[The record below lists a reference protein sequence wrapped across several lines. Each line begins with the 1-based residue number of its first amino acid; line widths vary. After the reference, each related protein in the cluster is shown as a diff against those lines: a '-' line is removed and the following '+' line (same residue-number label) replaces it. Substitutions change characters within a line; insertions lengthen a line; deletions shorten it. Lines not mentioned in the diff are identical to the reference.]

1 MNLLLKLTY
10 VAMKFQIDRSGIGSI
25 CAAYKVGSTNVHVR
39 LHECL
44 IVYRSIKYKNYHG
57 TCT

>member
-1 MNLLLKLTY
+1 
-10 VAMKFQIDRSGIGSI
+10 MKFQIDRSGIGSI

-44 IVYRSIKYKNYHG
+44 IVYMCVQVPEYKV
-57 TCT
+57 